1 MTIFWI
7 YVVTQLVTT
16 AYGITVIN
24 SVKKVPALKKRLASA
39 GYTKQERDSL
49 YKFSDF
55 TKNFLLGFIPF
66 YFAIKAVRLIN
77 DEDPVRV
84 LMHEEIDKGN
94 YITDEDRLLFREEEE
109 RAKNS
114 IAYDPKQELYDT
126 AETYHA
132 RKIDLNSI
140 YNDEET
146 PREYIEKEIENTNN
160 SVQLT
165 DFTSNNLV
173 PIDELVDEGYKK
185 DSVYEYNTPIT
196 VNVETPKVEVK
207 EESKEEVKDES
218 KEEVKEESK
227 KEVKEEIPDI
237 NLPKDEWIYE
247 RASVLFDE
255 LLEKEK
261 AEGKE
266 ENNNIDLWQQAQDQA
281 EKEYD
286 KYTNKERIVE
296 VKVEEPKVE
305 INEPKETWIENRT
318 EEIFDKLLAEEAAE
332 GKAENN
338 NIDLWEKASD
348 RAEKEYEKYTKKD
361 EEQEKEEL
369 KENIIKNNV
378 TNSDIAKAISELSE
392 EELKE
397 LSNKLISLAEIKR
410 NKELLLEK
418 DVA

>member
-1 MTIFWI
+1 M
-7 YVVTQLVTT
+7 
-16 AYGITVIN
+16 
-24 SVKKVPALKKRLASA
+24 
-39 GYTKQERDSL
+39 
-49 YKFSDF
+49 
-55 TKNFLLGFIPF
+55 
-66 YFAIKAVRLIN
+66 
-77 DEDPVRV
+77 
-84 LMHEEIDKGN
+84 
-94 YITDEDRLLFREEEE
+94 
-109 RAKNS
+109 
-114 IAYDPKQELYDT
+114 
-126 AETYHA
+126 
-132 RKIDLNSI
+132 
-140 YNDEET
+140 
-146 PREYIEKEIENTNN
+146 
-160 SVQLT
+160 
-165 DFTSNNLV
+165 
-173 PIDELVDEGYKK
+173 
-185 DSVYEYNTPIT
+185 
-196 VNVETPKVEVK
+196 
-207 EESKEEVKDES
+207 
-218 KEEVKEESK
+218 
-227 KEVKEEIPDI
+227 PDI

-318 EEIFDKLLAEEAAE
+318 EEIFDKLLAEETAE

-369 KENIIKNNV
+369 KE
-378 TNSDIAKAISELSE
+378 
-392 EELKE
+392 